1 VPAPGTSVAP
11 MAAAGMASL
20 GPLLPRAPRGSRRGG
35 FPLERG
41 VETAGCVIDNS
52 AIYFCSLGASRQLS
66 LPELN
71 VVGTAMG
78 GGGGQRRGPGSS
90 PGDPEGPMGW
100 GWAWLAPR
108 EGFCCGLG
116 AHAWE
121 HGCGSR
127 RRGSGTAAGRA
138 GRSAGSCAGCAVVS
152 GLVAARNAGTGDSL
166 VPAVLTSGLPAVALG
181 RAGRGVPWHM
191 SQRGGRGCTRM
202 RRGRA
207 SCPAPGRP
215 RCRELAHALPLAS
228 HQGLSSSERRV
239 LCRCGAVRVLSWQ
252 RC

>member
-1 VPAPGTSVAP
+1 MPAPGTSVAP
-11 MAAAGMASL
+11 MAAAGMVSL
-20 GPLLPRAPRGSRRGG
+20 GPLLPRAPPGSRRGG

-41 VETAGCVIDNS
+41 VETAGCVIDNA

-78 GGGGQRRGPGSS
+78 GGGGQRRGLGSS
-90 PGDPEGPMGW
+90 PGDPEGPVGW

-116 AHAWE
+116 ARAWE
-121 HGCGSR
+121 RGCGSR

-152 GLVAARNAGTGDSL
+152 GLVAARNVGAGDSL

-181 RAGRGVPWHM
+181 RVGQRCAVAHVPAGGEGVYTHAAREGMVPR
-191 SQRGGRGCTRM
+191 SRPAAVP
-202 RRGRA
+202 RA
-207 SCPAPGRP
+207 GPRAAPGFTSRA
-215 RCRELAHALPLAS
+215 EQL
-228 HQGLSSSERRV
+228 
-239 LCRCGAVRVLSWQ
+239 
-252 RC
+252 